1 MSASLIGGLVGLA
14 FGIADYFLFGALIT
28 RAARRG
34 EEGAGTRAL
43 DIARKAQIILFP
55 LVGWF
60 LGPYAAG
67 LSGAP

>member
-14 FGIADYFLFGALIT
+14 FGIGDYFLFGALIT
-28 RAARRG
+28 RAVRRG

-43 DIARKAQIILFP
+43 DIARKAQLVLFP